1 MLVGLFRILL
11 ILVLFYFLLKLFRN
25 LFSRPSSAS
34 GKSPGF
40 QSNRKE
46 GDITIDHMPDQE
58 KTVREDSGEYVDYED
73 VDE

>member
-25 LFSRPSSAS
+25 LFSRPPSAS
-34 GKSPGF
+34 GKSSGF
-40 QSNRKE
+40 QSNRNE
-46 GDITIDHMPDQE
+46 GDVTIDFRPDKK

-73 VDE
+73 VEE